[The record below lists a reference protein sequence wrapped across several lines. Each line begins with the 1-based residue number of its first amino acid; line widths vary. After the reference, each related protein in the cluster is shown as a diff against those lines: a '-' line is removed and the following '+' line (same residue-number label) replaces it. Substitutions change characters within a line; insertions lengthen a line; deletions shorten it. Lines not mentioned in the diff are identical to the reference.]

1 MKNIFTLIALFFLL
15 FSTFSCK
22 KESDKEKTEETKIAT
37 KNKVSEDYNI
47 SILLDLSDRIS
58 LKKNPNPTMEYYQRD
73 LGYIKS
79 VSEAFT
85 EHLKSKRIRQIN
97 DKIQLFF
104 NPEPQDPAI
113 NTIAKNLRISID
125 KNNASKDLLNSINSN
140 YALQTS
146 KIYDSAI
153 KDNNYTGSDI
163 WSFFDSKVKDQ
174 CIEKGYRNILIVLT
188 DGYMFYE
195 GTVMK
200 DKNRT
205 TYITPELIRK
215 NGLNTTD
222 WDKKLLEQDFGFIKA
237 NDDLSN
243 LEVLVLGINP
253 AKNNPYEEKVI
264 RSYWSKWLTEM
275 KIKHFEIK
283 NADLPSN
290 MEKIIKDFILNKE

>member
-1 MKNIFTLIALFFLL
+1 MKNIFTLITLSFLL

-22 KESDKEKTEETKIAT
+22 KESDKEETEKTKIAT

-97 DKIQLFF
+97 DKMQLFF

>member
-1 MKNIFTLIALFFLL
+1 MKNIFTIMAMSFLVV
-15 FSTFSCK
+15 STFSCK
-22 KESDKEKTEETKIAT
+22 KESYKEETEVPVKST
-37 KNKVSEDYNI
+37 VSEDYNI

-58 LKKNPNPTMEYYQRD
+58 LEKNPNPTMEYYQRD

-85 EHLKSKRIRQIN
+85 QHLKSKRIRQIN
-97 DKIQLFF
+97 DKMQLFF
-104 NPEPQDPAI
+104 NPEPLDAAI
-113 NTIAKNLRISID
+113 NTIAQNLRISID
-125 KNNASKDLLNSINSN
+125 KNNASKELLNSINSD
-140 YALQTS
+140 YASQTS
-146 KIYDSAI
+146 KIYESAI
-153 KDNNYTGSDI
+153 KDNKYVGSDI

-174 CIEKGYRNILIVLT
+174 CIENKYRNILIILT

-195 GTVMK
+195 TTVMK
-200 DKNRT
+200 EGNRT

-215 NGLNTTD
+215 NGLNTKD
-222 WDKKLLEQDFGFIKA
+222 WDKKFDEQDFGFIKA

-253 AKNNPYEEKVI
+253 DKKNPYEEKVI
-264 RSYWSKWLTEM
+264 RAYWSKWFTEM
-275 KIKHFEIK
+275 KITNFEIK

>member
-1 MKNIFTLIALFFLL
+1 MKNIFTIIAISFLL
-15 FSTFSCK
+15 VSTFSCK
-22 KESDKEKTEETKIAT
+22 KESDKETIEVSTKSPI
-37 KNKVSEDYNI
+37 SENYNI

-79 VSEAFT
+79 VSEVFT
-85 EHLKSKRIRQIN
+85 QHLKSKRIRQIN
-97 DKIQLFF
+97 DKMQLFF

-113 NTIAKNLRISID
+113 NTISKNLKINID
-125 KNNASKDLLNSINSN
+125 KNNASEDLLNSINKN
-140 YALQTS
+140 YASQTS
-146 KIYDSAI
+146 EIYEFAI
-153 KDNNYTGSDI
+153 KDNNYIGSDI
-163 WSFFDSKVKDQ
+163 WRFFDSKVKDQ
-174 CIEKGYRNILIVLT
+174 CIEKGCRNILIILT

-200 DKNRT
+200 EGNRT

-215 NGLNTTD
+215 NELNTAN

-237 NDDLSN
+237 NNDLSN
-243 LEVLVLGINP
+243 LEVLVLGLNP
-253 AKNNPYEEKVI
+253 GKNNPYEEKVI
-264 RSYWSKWLTEM
+264 RTYWSKWFTEM

-290 MEKIIKDFILNKE
+290 TEKIINDFILNKE